1 MEFYRVEFAKSALKD
16 FKRIPQLD
24 ACRILNAIIELAKD
38 PRSHSS
44 KKLKGEKLYRIRI
57 GNYRVI
63 YEIQDE
69 RLLVSV
75 IKLGHRKD
83 VYKN

>member
-1 MEFYRVEFAKSALKD
+1 MEFYRVEFAKSVLKD

-24 ACRILNAIIELAKD
+24 AGRIPNAIIELAKD
-38 PRSHSS
+38 TRSYSS

-63 YEIQDE
+63 YEIQEE

-83 VYKN
+83 VYQN

>member
-1 MEFYRVEFAKSALKD
+1 MKFYKFEFAKSVRKD
-16 FKRIPQLD
+16 FKKIPQLD
-24 ACRILNAIIELAKD
+24 AGRRLNAIFELAKD
-38 PRSHSS
+38 PRSQSS
-44 KKLKGEKLYRIRI
+44 KKLKGAKLYRIRI

-83 VYKN
+83 VYQN

>member
-1 MEFYRVEFAKSALKD
+1 MEFYKVEFAKSVRKD
-16 FKRIPQLD
+16 FKKIPPLETGS
-24 ACRILNAIIELAKD
+24 ILNAIFELAKD
-38 PRSHSS
+38 PRPPSS
-44 KKLKGEKLYRIRI
+44 RKLKGEKLYRIRI

-83 VYKN
+83 IYKN

>member
-1 MEFYRVEFAKSALKD
+1 MEFYKVEFAKSVRKD
-16 FKRIPQLD
+16 FKKIPLL
-24 ACRILNAIIELAKD
+24 AAGRILNAIFELAKD
-38 PRSHSS
+38 PRSYSS
-44 KKLKGEKLYRIRI
+44 RKLKGEKLYRIRI

-83 VYKN
+83 VYKK